1 MRKTRAV
8 WHPPWTVVDTLGPAR
23 PTLTSYLV
31 VSLGGLPS
39 LGAGEG
45 GGRKRE
51 EPTSTSC
58 RMQTFRSVCNG
69 VFHVGTFPAN
79 IAKCRLRAGCQRG
92 FPGPL
97 RAVALAARGLLSR
110 LVRGCRGEGRQS
122 GFPSWNSGTGVPFR
136 ELRPSPGSPSQV
148 LPSLVDAG
156 GIQPVAWL
164 LQQAPLE
171 AAGKAAGLGQ
181 QTPYPPLV

>member
-122 GFPSWNSGTGVPFR
+122 GFPSWNSGTG
-136 ELRPSPGSPSQV
+136 E
-148 LPSLVDAG
+148 PSLGDAG

-171 AAGKAAGLGQ
+171 AAGKAGGLGQ

>member
-110 LVRGCRGEGRQS
+110 LVRGCRGEGRQR
-122 GFPSWNSGTGVPFR
+122 GFPSWNSGTG
-136 ELRPSPGSPSQV
+136 E
-148 LPSLVDAG
+148 PSLAG
-156 GIQPVAWL
+156 PALARPAKSCLPWGTLAESSLSRGCSSKLP
-164 LQQAPLE
+164 
-171 AAGKAAGLGQ
+171 
-181 QTPYPPLV
+181 